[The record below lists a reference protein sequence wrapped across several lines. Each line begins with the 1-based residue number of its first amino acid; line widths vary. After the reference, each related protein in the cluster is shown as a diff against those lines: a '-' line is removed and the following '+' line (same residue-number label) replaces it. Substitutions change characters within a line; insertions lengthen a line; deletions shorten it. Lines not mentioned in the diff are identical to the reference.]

1 MKWQKAENR
10 TDKKKQNEERL
21 IRFTEK
27 ETDFFHYFNSLVLCK
42 AEYGAT
48 CETKS
53 KTINQQKQGKYNHL
67 GVYDQFQRSLTL

>member
-1 MKWQKAENR
+1 MAKR
-10 TDKKKQNEERL
+10 TGLIKKKNEERR
-21 IRFTEK
+21 IRFTDK
-27 ETDFFHYFNSLVLCK
+27 ETDLFHYFNSLVLCK

-67 GVYDQFQRSLTL
+67 GVYDQIQRSLTL